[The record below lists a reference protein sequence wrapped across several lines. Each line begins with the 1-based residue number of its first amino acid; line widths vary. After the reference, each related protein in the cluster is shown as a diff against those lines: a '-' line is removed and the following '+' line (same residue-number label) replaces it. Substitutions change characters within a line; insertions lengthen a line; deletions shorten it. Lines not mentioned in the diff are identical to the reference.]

1 MGAASRREL
10 FARCWFLHSPEEKS
24 SRRDAAPTYRNSSV
38 SPQPTRAAD
47 LSTSPSDP
55 LSTDPLPEP
64 SPAPRRPRASNALLV
79 LATLA
84 VGYTLWA
91 AQDVLLPILLG
102 MFFALVANPI
112 IRLLKRLWIPRFV
125 AALIVVVG
133 GIAGTAA
140 LANQLVVPAS
150 DWFRDVPQELRE
162 MTPKLRQLTKPMLDA
177 NRAAENIARAAGG
190 ESAKKVQVVRTQVD
204 DPYKVLNATPRL
216 LASVLAV
223 VLLTFFFL
231 VYGENLQR
239 HAIAL
244 LPGRQKQKFSVDLMH
259 SIEREVSRYVLTISL
274 INAVVGLVY
283 AAILYA
289 LDIPLQEALLWGTM
303 VALLNFA
310 PYVGPLIGMGVMLL
324 VGFVTYNEQ
333 WLSVMPVLVY
343 LGLHTLEG
351 QIVTP
356 IVLGRRMALSPLVLI
371 LALML
376 FGWLWGIV
384 GLLLAVPLLVCIKL
398 VLAQV
403 EGMEGW
409 ARLLE

>member
-1 MGAASRREL
+1 MNLPPSDVLPTDPTPVSEQAAS
-10 FARCWFLHSPEEKS
+10 
-24 SRRDAAPTYRNSSV
+24 
-38 SPQPTRAAD
+38 
-47 LSTSPSDP
+47 
-55 LSTDPLPEP
+55 
-64 SPAPRRPRASNALLV
+64 PRRPRASTALLV

-91 AQDVLLPILLG
+91 AQDLLLPILLG
-102 MFFALVANPI
+102 MFLALVANPI
-112 IRLLKRLWIPRFV
+112 VRLLKRLWMPRFIG
-125 AALIVVVG
+125 ALIVVVG
-133 GIAGTAA
+133 GIAGTVA
-140 LANQLVVPAS
+140 LGSQLIVPAG
-150 DWFRDVPQELRE
+150 DWFRDVPQELKQLA
-162 MTPKLRQLTKPMLDA
+162 PKLRELAKPMQDA
-177 NRAAENIARAAGG
+177 NLAAENIARAAGG
-190 ESAKKVQVVRTQVD
+190 ESGRKVQVVRTQVD
-204 DPYKVLNATPRL
+204 DPYKVLTATPRL

-244 LPGRQKQKFSVDLMH
+244 LPGRQQKKFSVDLMH
-259 SIEREVSRYVLTISL
+259 SIEREVSRYVLTISV
-274 INAVVGLVY
+274 INALVGLVY
-283 AAILYA
+283 AAVLYA

-310 PYVGPLIGMGVMLL
+310 PYVGPLIGMGLMLL
-324 VGFVTYNEQ
+324 VGFVSYKDP
-333 WLSVMPVLVY
+333 WLSVLPALIY

-356 IVLGRRMALSPLVLI
+356 IVLGKRMALSPLVLI

-384 GLLLAVPLLVCIKL
+384 GLLLAVPLLVCVKL
-398 VLAQV
+398 VLARL

>member
-1 MGAASRREL
+1 M
-10 FARCWFLHSPEEKS
+10 SPSTAPE
-24 SRRDAAPTYRNSSV
+24 AAPPV
-38 SPQPTRAAD
+38 AA
-47 LSTSPSDP
+47 
-55 LSTDPLPEP
+55 
-64 SPAPRRPRASNALLV
+64 RPRASTALLI

-91 AQDVLLPILLG
+91 AQDLLLPILLG
-102 MFFALVANPI
+102 MFLALVANPI
-112 IRLLKRLWIPRFV
+112 IRLLKRLWVPRFIG
-125 AALIVVVG
+125 ALIVVVG
-133 GIAGTAA
+133 GLAGTGA
-140 LANQLVVPAS
+140 LASQLIVPAG
-150 DWFRDVPQELRE
+150 DWFRDVPQELKQLA
-162 MTPKLRQLTKPMLDA
+162 PKLRQLAKPMQDA
-177 NRAAENIARAAGG
+177 NLAAENIARAAGG

-204 DPYKVLNATPRL
+204 DPYKVLTATPRL

-244 LPGRQKQKFSVDLMH
+244 LPGRQQQKFSVDLMH
-259 SIEREVSRYVLTISL
+259 SIEREVSRYVLTISV
-274 INAVVGLVY
+274 INALVGLVY
-283 AAILYA
+283 AGILYA

-310 PYVGPLIGMGVMLL
+310 PYVGPLIGMALMLL
-324 VGFVTYNEQ
+324 VGFVSYKDP
-333 WLSVMPVLVY
+333 WLSVLPAIVY

-356 IVLGRRMALSPLVLI
+356 IVLGRRMALSPLILI

-384 GLLLAVPLLVCIKL
+384 GLLLAVPLLVCVKL
-398 VLAQV
+398 VLARL